1 MVQKLQTSEYLKRVD
16 NMSAEER
23 DAYEKRVGEWLGRY
37 GVRMKELAE
46 TSDARMVS
54 VIQMGLSW
62 NDEDCQAFEEGALLI
77 SALTATGETW
87 LPDMLYIKS
96 AKRVIRR
103 ILSLMDDLLKQNN
116 RGHVI
121 GNPNPARDASGESTD
136 EAEQGGESAGSA
148 ESVGSKM
155 TAGDAVHDSG
165 TADTGDRVSEPD
177 PSGADQEPGTDG
189 EVIIQRP
196 THIDQYVHHLPE
208 KTQERASK
216 VGDLLRDLDVAR
228 EKERLLM
235 EDKTA
240 SDADRARWAKI
251 STSIDNRLKSIYKE
265 LDSEWAKLVKSGRVT
280 VDDLGNVRVTP
291 ADNSQTDADSDAT
304 NEPAELTSEQKARRR
319 ELRKWL
325 VDTRRGNG
333 ETREEHVKKWQE
345 NFKEFVGFDGDAA
358 YEDEKIK
365 AAAEHYG
372 IKLDKRT
379 EEQKT
384 EEQGKD
390 TVTD

>member
-1 MVQKLQTSEYLKRVD
+1 
-16 NMSAEER
+16 MSAEER

-62 NDEDCQAFEEGALLI
+62 NDEDCQAFEEGVLLI

-96 AKRVIRR
+96 AKRVIQR

-121 GNPNPARDASGESTD
+121 GNPNPARDASGESTG

-155 TAGDAVHDSG
+155 TAGEESQGSG
-165 TADTGDRVSEPD
+165 AADTGDSTSE
-177 PSGADQEPGTDG
+177 SGTGESDQEPGADG

-196 THIDQYVHHLPE
+196 THSDQDGHLLPE
-208 KTQERASK
+208 KTQERAAK
-216 VGDLLRDLDVAR
+216 VADLLRDLDMSR

-240 SDADRARWAKI
+240 KDDDRSRWAKI
-251 STSIDNRLKSIYKE
+251 SKSIDNRLKSIYKE

-280 VDDLGNVRVTP
+280 VDDLGNVRVAP

>member
-46 TSDARMVS
+46 TSDARMLN

-87 LPDMLYIKS
+87 LPDMLYMKS
-96 AKRVIRR
+96 TRRVIHR

-116 RGHVI
+116 RGHIV
-121 GNPNPARDASGESTD
+121 GNPNPARDASGESTGD
-136 EAEQGGESAGSA
+136 AEQGGESAGSA
-148 ESVGSKM
+148 ESVGPKM
-155 TAGDAVHDSG
+155 TAGEESQGSG
-165 TADTGDRVSEPD
+165 TADTGDRISEPD
-177 PSGADQEPGTDG
+177 TSEADQEPGEEG
-189 EVIIQRP
+189 EVTIQRP
-196 THIDQYVHHLPE
+196 THIDQYVHLLPE

-265 LDSEWAKLVKSGRVT
+265 LDSEWAKFVKSGRVT
-280 VDDLGNVRVTP
+280 VDDLGNVRVAP
-291 ADNSQTDADSDAT
+291 AESETDGAGADA
-304 NEPAELTSEQKARRR
+304 EPAELTSEQKARRR
-319 ELRKWL
+319 DLRKWL

-333 ETREEHVKKWQE
+333 DTREEHVKKWQE

-372 IKLDKRT
+372 IVLDKVT

>member
-46 TSDARMVS
+46 TSDARMVN

-62 NDEDCQAFEEGALLI
+62 NDADCQAFEEGALLI

-121 GNPNPARDASGESTD
+121 GNPNPARDASGESTG

-148 ESVGSKM
+148 ESVGD
-155 TAGDAVHDSG
+155 DAQGSG
-165 TADTGDRVSEPD
+165 TSVSSETTQEIPDHSEADQD
-177 PSGADQEPGTDG
+177 PGADD

-208 KTQERASK
+208 KTQERAAK

-280 VDDLGNVRVTP
+280 VDDLGNVRVAP
-291 ADNSQTDADSDAT
+291 AESETDGAGADA
-304 NEPAELTSEQKARRR
+304 EPAELTSEQKARRR
-319 ELRKWL
+319 DLRKWL

>member
-23 DAYEKRVGEWLGRY
+23 DAYEKRVGEWLGHY

-46 TSDARMVS
+46 TSDARMLN

-87 LPDMLYIKS
+87 LPDMLYMKS
-96 AKRVIRR
+96 TRRVIHR
-103 ILSLMDDLLKQNN
+103 ILSLMDDLTNTTN
-116 RGHVI
+116 RGHIV
-121 GNPNPARDASGESTD
+121 GNPNPARDASGESTGD
-136 EAEQGGESAGSA
+136 AEQGGESAGSA
-148 ESVGSKM
+148 ESVGPKM

-165 TADTGDRVSEPD
+165 TADTGDRASEPD

-208 KTQERASK
+208 KTQERAAK

-280 VDDLGNVRVTP
+280 VDDLGNVRVAP
-291 ADNSQTDADSDAT
+291 AESETDGAGADA
-304 NEPAELTSEQKARRR
+304 EPAELTSEQKARRR
-319 ELRKWL
+319 DLRKWL

-333 ETREEHVKKWQE
+333 DTREEHVKKWQE

>member
-1 MVQKLQTSEYLKRVD
+1 MYCASSTCIL
-16 NMSAEER
+16 
-23 DAYEKRVGEWLGRY
+23 AYEV
-37 GVRMKELAE
+37 
-46 TSDARMVS
+46 
-54 VIQMGLSW
+54 
-62 NDEDCQAFEEGALLI
+62 F
-77 SALTATGETW
+77 
-87 LPDMLYIKS
+87 
-96 AKRVIRR
+96 
-103 ILSLMDDLLKQNN
+103 
-116 RGHVI
+116 
-121 GNPNPARDASGESTD
+121 
-136 EAEQGGESAGSA
+136 
-148 ESVGSKM
+148 
-155 TAGDAVHDSG
+155 
-165 TADTGDRVSEPD
+165 
-177 PSGADQEPGTDG
+177 
-189 EVIIQRP
+189 
-196 THIDQYVHHLPE
+196 
-208 KTQERASK
+208 
-216 VGDLLRDLDVAR
+216 
-228 EKERLLM
+228 
-235 EDKTA
+235 
-240 SDADRARWAKI
+240 ARWAKI

-319 ELRKWL
+319 DLRKWL

-333 ETREEHVKKWQE
+333 DTREEHVKKWRE
-345 NFKEFVGFDGDAA
+345 NVKEFVGFDGDAA